1 MAPAARLRRVVR
13 VVRVVRT
20 IAHRITHG
28 ITRRMADFS
37 TRFLF
42 FAWL

>member
-1 MAPAARLRRVVR
+1 MAHAARLRR